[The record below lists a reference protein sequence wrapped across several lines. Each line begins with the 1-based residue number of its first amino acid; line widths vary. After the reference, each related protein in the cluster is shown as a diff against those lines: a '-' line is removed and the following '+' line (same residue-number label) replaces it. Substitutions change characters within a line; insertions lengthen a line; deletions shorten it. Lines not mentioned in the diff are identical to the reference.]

1 VVTGGVL
8 VLCIGNPARGDGGV
22 GTRKRRPLAA
32 GRASGYVEVVSRH
45 GHAAD
50 RAALAM
56 GTKMPHAI
64 WRGTISF
71 GLVTI
76 PVSLLAAE
84 QPRELAFHLLDDRD
98 MSPIHNR
105 RVSEATGDEVPW
117 EHVAKGFEVEEGRW
131 VIVTDDDLRAANV
144 EATQTIDVL
153 AAVCAEDIDPEYFDK
168 PYYLQPDK
176 AGRKAYA
183 LLREALKRE
192 KRVALAKVVVRT
204 RQHLA
209 ALVPDGDAVL
219 LEMLRYP
226 YELRDAGELD
236 LPSADLEASGVTE
249 AEVALAGQLVAT
261 ISKPFDP
268 GAPEYRDTY
277 RNDLLA
283 LIAKKAEGGAVVA
296 PSAAPAATGGGK
308 VVDIVELLKASLDDA
323 KRAQG

>member
-1 VVTGGVL
+1 
-8 VLCIGNPARGDGGV
+8 
-22 GTRKRRPLAA
+22 
-32 GRASGYVEVVSRH
+32 
-45 GHAAD
+45 
-50 RAALAM
+50 
-56 GTKMPHAI
+56 MPHAI
-64 WRGTISF
+64 WKGTISF

-98 MSPIHNR
+98 MSPVHNK

-117 EHVAKGFEVEEGRW
+117 EHVAKGFQVEEGRW

-153 AAVCAEDIDPEYFDK
+153 AAVCAEEIDPKYFDK

-183 LLREALKRE
+183 LLREALQRE

-209 ALVPDGDAVL
+209 ALVPDGDVLL

-236 LPSADLEASGVTE
+236 VPAGDLAASGVTE
-249 AEVALAGQLVAT
+249 AEIALAGQLVST
-261 ISKPFDP
+261 ISKPFDA
-268 GAPEYRDTY
+268 GATEYRDTY
-277 RNDLLA
+277 RDDLLT
-283 LIAKKAEGGAVVA
+283 LIARKAEGGAIVA
-296 PSAAPAATGGGK
+296 QAAVPAETGGGK

>member
-1 VVTGGVL
+1 
-8 VLCIGNPARGDGGV
+8 
-22 GTRKRRPLAA
+22 
-32 GRASGYVEVVSRH
+32 
-45 GHAAD
+45 
-50 RAALAM
+50 
-56 GTKMPHAI
+56 MPHAI

-98 MSPIHNR
+98 GSPIRNR
-105 RVSEATGDEVPW
+105 RVSEATGDDVPW
-117 EHVAKGFEVEEGRW
+117 EHVAKGFEVGEGRW
-131 VIVTDDDLRAANV
+131 VIVTDDDLRAADV

-153 AAVCAEDIDPEYFDK
+153 AAVCAEDIDPKYFDK

-183 LLREALKRE
+183 LLREALRRE

-209 ALVPDGDAVL
+209 ALVPDGDALL
-219 LEMLRYP
+219 LELLRYP

-236 LPSADLEASGVTE
+236 LPSSDLAASGVTE

-261 ISKPFDP
+261 ISKPFDA
-268 GAPEYRDTY
+268 GD
-277 RNDLLA
+277 DLLA
-283 LIAKKAEGGAVVA
+283 LIAKKAEGGAIVA
-296 PSAAPAATGGGK
+296 PAAAPAPPEGGK

-323 KRAQG
+323 KRARG

>member
-1 VVTGGVL
+1 
-8 VLCIGNPARGDGGV
+8 
-22 GTRKRRPLAA
+22 
-32 GRASGYVEVVSRH
+32 
-45 GHAAD
+45 
-50 RAALAM
+50 
-56 GTKMPHAI
+56 MPHAI
-64 WRGTISF
+64 WKGTISF

-98 MSPIHNR
+98 MSPVHNK
-105 RVSEATGDEVPW
+105 RVSETTGDEVPW
-117 EHVAKGFEVEEGRW
+117 EHVAKGFQIEEGRW

-153 AAVCAEDIDPEYFDK
+153 AAVCAEDIDPKYFDK

-209 ALVPDGDAVL
+209 ALVPDGDVLL

-236 LPSADLEASGVTE
+236 VPAGDLEASGVTE

-261 ISKPFDP
+261 ISKPFEPD
-268 GAPEYRDTY
+268 ASEYRDTY
-277 RNDLLA
+277 RDDLLA

-296 PSAAPAATGGGK
+296 PAAAPAATGGGK
-308 VVDIVELLKASLDDA
+308 VIDIVELLKASLDDA
-323 KRAQG
+323 KRAHG